1 MLGPGLSKVIYSQMF
16 SVIILLPSFKCSKL
30 TDCLH
35 ASTEFELEIVSVEQ
49 KKKLTFWLTGN
60 ETLVSLN
67 FPQFIASD

>member
-49 KKKLTFWLTGN
+49 KKN
-60 ETLVSLN
+60 
-67 FPQFIASD
+67 